1 MAAGDQFLKHL
12 VVDRGTIADAEKQ
25 SQWASKKLVWVPH
38 TDQGYVSGSI
48 KGDDGDFVEV
58 EFEDGKRHRFNKDDI
73 QKMNPPKYEKVED
86 MAELA
91 CLNEASV
98 LHNLRDRYYSGLIY
112 TYSGLFCVV
121 VNPYRLFPIYTDKVI
136 EMYKGK
142 KRHEVP
148 PHVYAITDSA
158 YMHMLQ
164 DRENQSILC
173 TGESGAG
180 KTENTKKVIQYL
192 AVVAGAS
199 HKQQKPGPRRRTSST
214 SLQQKAGLAPGQGE
228 LESQLLQANP
238 LLEAFGNAKTVKNDN
253 SSRFGKFI
261 RIFFNQHGYISGAT
275 IDTYLLEKARVCF
288 QSPEERLFH
297 IFYQLL
303 NGADQKLREE
313 IFLLKAEEYNYMR
326 NGLVKIPGI
335 NDENDFEDTRE
346 AMDIMQMT
354 PEEQT
359 GIFRVVSAVLLFG
372 NMKFK
377 QDRSSDQA
385 LFVETTVPQR
395 ICKLIGLPIS
405 DFQKGLLRPRITVGR
420 EMVNKAQ
427 NLDQVEYSSQA
438 LAKALYERLFKW
450 IVYRINRSLS
460 QITHGFHFIGILDIA
475 GFEIFK
481 LNSFEQLCINYTNE
495 KLQQLFN
502 HTMFVLEQEEYRLEG
517 IEWNFIDFGLD
528 LQPCIDLIERP
539 MGILAL
545 LDEECWFPKATDK
558 TFVEKVLKEQKSNT
572 SIRKSDF
579 RSGSDFVVQHY
590 AGEVEYVT
598 QNWLIKNMD
607 PLNDTIVDLLSSS
620 TDKLVSELWKD
631 TANIIGMGAKDQTP
645 SKFGSSVA
653 KKGMFRTV
661 GQLYKEQLIKLMGTL
676 SNTNPHFVRCIIP
689 NHEKKAGKLVAP
701 LVLEQLKC
709 NGVLEGIR
717 ICRQGFP
724 NRILFQEFRQRYEI
738 LAPGCIPKGFMDARK
753 SCMKILDVLSIDKSL
768 YRIGQSKIFFRSG
781 VVVHLEEERDMKLTE
796 IITCFQA
803 RCRGYLGRKAYLA
816 RVQQQVAIKLVQK
829 NVAKYLMLRDWNWWR
844 LFTKIKP
851 LLRVTKNEEDKTRM
865 EEEVRKLTE
874 KMDYHNEEK
883 KQQEILLEQVQKEN
897 DELQEQLRYEKSQA
911 EENFEMRHL
920 LEGKKQELD
929 SAVKDL
935 QAQIEDD
942 EVRTHKMASEAAELL
957 TRVADMENN
966 LESEEGK
973 VQKLQMEKLT
983 LEAQL
988 NRLSEETSS
997 QNEVL
1002 TKVARE
1008 KKVGDEKLEDLLNHI
1023 QTEEER
1029 NKTLNRAKIKL
1040 EGSQQELQAKFERE
1054 SKLRNDGEKERRQ
1067 LAMELSSLS
1076 EQLNEA
1082 KQYIDELR
1090 YALERREAELKELTI
1105 RLDDETHAHM
1115 LAEKSRRELSNLVTE
1130 LQEDIE
1136 AERESKRRL
1145 EETRRQLTSELENL
1159 NVNLEES
1166 ALGMHSAHEMKAHSE
1181 TQLALL
1187 QKQMDEFQNE
1197 HEVLIAQLRKKHS
1210 DTLHDLSE
1218 QLDNSKRNKT
1228 NTESK
1233 LNNSNKEN
1241 DSLKQELQQSQ
1252 TRTSDQSRKIKGLEQ
1267 QLADLQQQLTE
1278 YKLQN
1283 SELSSYNT
1291 KLQQSNNQNSNSVLD
1306 LESKISN
1313 LEKQKHSLESELGN
1327 TTENFESESNARLNL
1342 QKQMKAMDQEMI
1354 KLQEQADEEEASG
1367 TNLLRT
1373 NATLQQQLQ
1382 DLKKKFEDIESSH
1395 DDALNS
1401 KKKLERD
1408 LDSVAQANQDLKA
1421 NAEALAK
1428 SKKRLQQE
1436 LDDVIHDLETQRA
1449 NFANLEKKQKK
1460 FDSAFADERAT
1471 AEQLAQERD
1480 MADKEA
1486 RQATTRLLALKGEME
1501 DLTDRFEDVDR
1512 TKNRLQ
1518 AELQAINE
1526 SSSST
1531 GKNVQDLEK
1540 LRRNLEN
1547 QLSEAK
1553 QQLEEVEDE
1562 LMLSEDAKLR
1572 LEVNL
1577 QAAKTNFARDLASKE
1592 EQNDEIKKALTR
1604 QIHEFEERVEEEKK
1618 QKQTSFNQ
1626 RKKLEADYKELDL
1639 QVDAIATQKEDALR
1653 QARRFQAQVKDIT
1666 RELEELN
1673 LQKADAINSQKE
1685 IEKRAKG
1692 LENELQ
1698 LSQDALA
1705 TAQRSQK
1712 SSDTDRDEAHD
1723 EVENLQTKFTA
1734 MQEEKRKIESR
1745 FSDVEAEL
1753 EEERNAAEEAED
1765 KCRKFQTQNDALS
1778 VEIGNL
1784 QNQNQKIEAMKTS
1797 LDKQLKEVKTKLDDS
1812 EAEMSRKY
1820 KAKVSSLDARV
1831 ISLEEQLETAVR
1843 DKSTFQRQIRRWDK
1857 KLKDSVVQSD
1867 ENKRVGEQYKEQ
1879 YEKTLSRMKIKQ
1891 RQLEETED
1899 EVNKLKNDKRR
1910 LQREVDE
1917 LSDQAERAQKQY
1929 ESLQARHSST
1939 RRGAGKL
1946 YSGRSHYRGDS
1957 TMDDDNLDDDD
1968 ASATSH

>member
-1 MAAGDQFLKHL
+1 MATSDQFLKHL

-38 TDQGYVSGSI
+38 AEQGYVTGGI

-58 EFEDGKRHRFNKDDI
+58 EYEDGKRQRFNKDDI

-199 HKQQKPGPRRRTSST
+199 HKQQKQGPRRRASSS
-214 SLQQKAGLAPGQGE
+214 SLQMKAGLAPGQGE
-228 LESQLLQANP
+228 LEAQLLQANP
-238 LLEAFGNAKTVKNDN
+238 LLEAFGNAKTIKNDN

-261 RIFFNQHGYISGAT
+261 KIFFNQHGYISGAT
-275 IDTYLLEKARVCF
+275 IDTYLLEKARICF

-297 IFYQLL
+297 IFYQLI

-313 IFLLKAEEYNYMR
+313 IFLLKPDEYTFMR
-326 NGLVKIPGI
+326 NGLVKIPGVQ
-335 NDENDFEDTRE
+335 DENDFEDTRE

-354 PEEQT
+354 PDEQT
-359 GIFRVVSAVLLFG
+359 GIFKIVSAVLLFG

-395 ICKLIGLPIS
+395 ICKLLGLPIS

-427 NLDQVEYSSQA
+427 NLEQVDYSTQA
-438 LAKALYERLFKW
+438 IAKALYERLFKW

-558 TFVEKVLKEQKSNT
+558 TFVEKVLKEHKNT
-572 SIRKSDF
+572 TTIRKSDF
-579 RSGSDFVVQHY
+579 RSDSDFIVNHY
-590 AGEVEYVT
+590 AGEVDYLT
-598 QNWLIKNMD
+598 TNWLVKNMD
-607 PLNDTIVDLLSSS
+607 PLNDTIVGLLSSS
-620 TDKLVSELWKD
+620 TDKLVAELWKD
-631 TANIIGMGAKDQTP
+631 TANIIGMGAKDTSS
-645 SKFGSSVA
+645 SKFGSSVT

-689 NHEKKAGKLVAP
+689 NHEKKPGKLVAP

-796 IITCFQA
+796 ILTSFQA

-829 NVAKYLMLRDWNWWR
+829 NVAKYLMLRDWHWWR

-851 LLRVTKNEEDKTRM
+851 LLRVTKIEEDKTRM

-874 KMDYHNEEK
+874 KMDYYNEEK

-897 DELQEQLRYEKSQA
+897 DELNEHLRYEKSQA
-911 EENFEMRHL
+911 EENFEIRHL
-920 LEGKKQELD
+920 LESKKQELD
-929 SAVKDL
+929 STVKDL
-935 QAQIEDD
+935 LAQIEDD
-942 EVRTHKMASEAAELL
+942 EIRTNKLASEASELQDRL
-957 TRVADMENN
+957 SEMENN
-966 LESEEGK
+966 LTDEETR

-988 NRLSEETSS
+988 NRLAEETSS

-1002 TKVARE
+1002 TKAARE
-1008 KKVGDEKLEDLLNHI
+1008 KKVGDEKLEDLLNQI

-1029 NKTLNRAKIKL
+1029 NKGLNRAKLKL
-1040 EGSQQELQAKFERE
+1040 EASQQELQSKFDRE

-1067 LAMELSSLS
+1067 LTMEFSSLTD
-1076 EQLNEA
+1076 QLNEA

-1090 YALERREAELKELTI
+1090 YALERREAELKELTN

-1115 LAEKSRRELSNLVTE
+1115 LAEKSRRELSNVLTE

-1136 AERESKRRL
+1136 AERDSKRRL
-1145 EETRRQLTSELENL
+1145 EESKRQLTDELENM

-1166 ALGMHSAHEMKAHSE
+1166 AMGMHSAHEMKVHSD
-1181 TQLALL
+1181 TQLVLL

-1197 HEVLIAQLRKKHS
+1197 HEILIAQLRKKHS

-1218 QLDNSKRNKT
+1218 QLDNSKRAKT
-1228 NTESK
+1228 NSDSK

-1241 DSLKQELQQSQ
+1241 ESLKQELQQSQ
-1252 TRTSDQSRKIKGLEQ
+1252 GRSSDQSRKIKGLEQ

-1283 SELSSYNT
+1283 SELSGHNS
-1291 KLQQSNNQNSNSVLD
+1291 KLLQSNNQSSNNILD
-1306 LESKISN
+1306 LEAKISN
-1313 LEKQKHSLESELGN
+1313 LEKHVHSLESELSL
-1327 TTENFESESNARLNL
+1327 TSEHLDTESNARSNL
-1342 QKQMKAMDQEMI
+1342 QKQMKNMDHELI
-1354 KLQEQADEEEASG
+1354 KLQEQADEEEAAAS
-1367 TNLLRT
+1367 NLQRV

-1382 DLKKKFEDIESSH
+1382 EV
-1395 DDALNS
+1395 
-1401 KKKLERD
+1401 KKKLEESDSAYEDAISGKRKLERD
-1408 LDSVAQANQDLKA
+1408 FDSATQTNQDLKA

-1428 SKKRLQQE
+1428 SKKRLQLE
-1436 LDDVIHDLETQRA
+1436 LDDFIHDLESQKA
-1449 NFANLEKKQKK
+1449 SYANLEKKQKK

-1471 AEQLAQERD
+1471 AEQLAQEKD

-1486 RQATTRLLALKGEME
+1486 RQATTRLLALRGEME
-1501 DLTDRFEDVDR
+1501 DLTDRFEEVER
-1512 TKNRLQ
+1512 TKNKLQ
-1518 AELQAINE
+1518 AELQSINE
-1526 SSSST
+1526 SSSTT
-1531 GKNVQDLEK
+1531 GKNLKAQFAFPINFMTRPDQTISALYNLTCILYQDP
-1540 LRRNLEN
+1540 
-1547 QLSEAK
+1547 
-1553 QQLEEVEDE
+1553 
-1562 LMLSEDAKLR
+1562 
-1572 LEVNL
+1572 
-1577 QAAKTNFARDLASKE
+1577 
-1592 EQNDEIKKALTR
+1592 
-1604 QIHEFEERVEEEKK
+1604 
-1618 QKQTSFNQ
+1618 
-1626 RKKLEADYKELDL
+1626 
-1639 QVDAIATQKEDALR
+1639 
-1653 QARRFQAQVKDIT
+1653 
-1666 RELEELN
+1666 
-1673 LQKADAINSQKE
+1673 
-1685 IEKRAKG
+1685 
-1692 LENELQ
+1692 
-1698 LSQDALA
+1698 
-1705 TAQRSQK
+1705 
-1712 SSDTDRDEAHD
+1712 
-1723 EVENLQTKFTA
+1723 
-1734 MQEEKRKIESR
+1734 
-1745 FSDVEAEL
+1745 
-1753 EEERNAAEEAED
+1753 
-1765 KCRKFQTQNDALS
+1765 
-1778 VEIGNL
+1778 
-1784 QNQNQKIEAMKTS
+1784 
-1797 LDKQLKEVKTKLDDS
+1797 
-1812 EAEMSRKY
+1812 
-1820 KAKVSSLDARV
+1820 
-1831 ISLEEQLETAVR
+1831 
-1843 DKSTFQRQIRRWDK
+1843 
-1857 KLKDSVVQSD
+1857 VV
-1867 ENKRVGEQYKEQ
+1867 Y
-1879 YEKTLSRMKIKQ
+1879 
-1891 RQLEETED
+1891 
-1899 EVNKLKNDKRR
+1899 
-1910 LQREVDE
+1910 
-1917 LSDQAERAQKQY
+1917 A
-1929 ESLQARHSST
+1929 
-1939 RRGAGKL
+1939 
-1946 YSGRSHYRGDS
+1946 
-1957 TMDDDNLDDDD
+1957 
-1968 ASATSH
+1968 